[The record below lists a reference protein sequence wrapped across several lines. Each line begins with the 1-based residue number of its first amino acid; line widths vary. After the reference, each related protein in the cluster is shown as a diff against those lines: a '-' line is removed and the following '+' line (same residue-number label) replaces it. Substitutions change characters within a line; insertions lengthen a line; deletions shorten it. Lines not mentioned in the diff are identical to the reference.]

1 MTAIEP
7 EKAQEATTPDL
18 YFLFR
23 LLGTAHAVTGLVD
36 AALREHGLS
45 AATLRLLT
53 ALVTAPEPLG
63 PDELQAGTIGSDAD
77 VGPLLDGLE
86 RDGLIRRT
94 RQATNGRRVRLVVTA
109 RGRARQHA
117 AVSEV
122 EALGSQLGEALG
134 GEGVDPA
141 AVGRA
146 LSALR

>member
-23 LLGTAHAVTGLVD
+23 LLGTAHAVTDLVD

-53 ALVTAPEPLG
+53 ALVNAPEPLEPHG
-63 PDELQAGTIGSDAD
+63 LQAAAVGSDAD
-77 VGPLLDGLE
+77 VGQLLDRLE

-94 RQATNGRRVRLVVTA
+94 RQATNGRRARLVVTA

-117 AVSEV
+117 AATKVETLGWQLV
-122 EALGSQLGEALG
+122 EAMG
-134 GEGVDPA
+134 GDGVDTA
-141 AVGRA
+141 AVRRA

>member
-7 EKAQEATTPDL
+7 ENAREATTPDL

-23 LLGTAHAVTGLVD
+23 LLGTAHVVTELVD

-63 PDELQAGTIGSDAD
+63 QDELEAAAIGSNAD
-77 VGPLLDGLE
+77 VGRLLDGLE
-86 RDGLIRRT
+86 RDGLVRRT
-94 RQATNGRRVRLVVTA
+94 RQATNGRRLRLVVTA

-117 AVSEV
+117 AATKV
-122 EALGSQLGEALG
+122 EALGSQLVEALG
-134 GEGVDPA
+134 GGGVDPA
-141 AVGRA
+141 AVKRA

>member
-7 EKAQEATTPDL
+7 EKALEATMPDL
-18 YFLFR
+18 SFLFR
-23 LLGTAHAVTGLVD
+23 LLGTAHAVTELVD
-36 AALREHGLS
+36 AALREHRLS

-53 ALVTAPEPLG
+53 ALVNAPEPLE
-63 PDELQAGTIGSDAD
+63 PHELHAAAAGSDAD
-77 VGPLLDGLE
+77 VGHLLDGLE

-117 AVSEV
+117 AAIKV
-122 EALGSQLGEALG
+122 EALGSQLAEALG
-134 GEGVDPA
+134 GGGVDPA
-141 AVGRA
+141 AVRRA